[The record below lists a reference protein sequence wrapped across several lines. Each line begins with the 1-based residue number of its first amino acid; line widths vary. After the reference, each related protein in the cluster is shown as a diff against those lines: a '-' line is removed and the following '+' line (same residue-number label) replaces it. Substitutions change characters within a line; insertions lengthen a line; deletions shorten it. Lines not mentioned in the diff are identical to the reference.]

1 MQRVPLESLCKYTR
15 KCTKKDL
22 GIARGFEHK
31 WKIPVLVQN
40 VSRLMAMSCE
50 VFSDFFLDIPHYL

>member
-1 MQRVPLESLCKYTR
+1 MQHVPRVSLCKYTH

-22 GIARGFEHK
+22 GIAKGFEHN

-40 VSRLMAMSCE
+40 VNRLMAMSCE
-50 VFSDFFLDIPHYL
+50 VFWNLFLDIPRYL